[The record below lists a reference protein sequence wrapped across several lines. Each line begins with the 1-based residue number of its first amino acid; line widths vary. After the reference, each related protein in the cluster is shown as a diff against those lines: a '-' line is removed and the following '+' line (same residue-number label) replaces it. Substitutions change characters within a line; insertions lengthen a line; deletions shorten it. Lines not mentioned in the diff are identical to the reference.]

1 VPWTVLKF
9 IATYVDG
16 VVWLQGT
23 NAIEETAYFL
33 SLTVQSA
40 SGVDLAVE
48 GHNGEKPIV
57 VTGAQRPYNGLST
70 DGPMNLLDAIRL
82 SGPPETRGK
91 GAVVA
96 FNGEI
101 NAARDV
107 TKTNTYHPQTFRTRD
122 LAQLTNLSH
131 ALVSRVVS
139 QATTGRS
146 LGQT

>member
-1 VPWTVLKF
+1 
-9 IATYVDG
+9 
-16 VVWLQGT
+16 
-23 NAIEETAYFL
+23 
-33 SLTVQSA
+33 
-40 SGVDLAVE
+40 
-48 GHNGEKPIV
+48 
-57 VTGAQRPYNGLST
+57 
-70 DGPMNLLDAIRL
+70 MNLLDAIRL